1 MKSKSLYRSKSDRM
15 IAGVCGGLAR
25 RFNISSTW
33 VRLAFALFVL
43 LGGSGFLIYLFLW
56 IIMPE
61 ESLDT

>member
-15 IAGVCGGLAR
+15 IAGVCGGLAK

-33 VRLAFALFVL
+33 VRLAFVL
-43 LGGSGFLIYLFLW
+43 LVVLGGSGFLLYLFLW

-61 ESLDT
+61 EALDT